1 LPIVQGFYSERKQ
14 AQDAYG
20 RRRYLDTGEIVPGF
34 DEVKSDRETHE
45 DDFGRLRYVDTGEIV
60 TGFDGVKPDKPNDG
74 FGISFDE
81 DGNISYVGTGAS
93 GLGRSGQSTSAG
105 VLGDSYKA
113 AGKTDQAYSLLKRA
127 QDHINS
133 PEFSSGALNRI
144 KTGAAAIASD
154 VPGLGGLVDDKKL
167 SGSEEFRAINNQLA
181 AAMLEMFGGSD
192 TEKEL
197 AISVASNVGP
207 DIHEDTNKRMI
218 GPALQFVETQR
229 QKPSFQA
236 QWIERF
242 GGIERID
249 PNTGR
254 SMQQQ
259 WDAYLQQEH
268 NALFAGVDSSDAEAM
283 NEATDWKPPL
293 SPEERQRLLEQR
305 AKYGGGE

>member
-1 LPIVQGFYSERKQ
+1 M
-14 AQDAYG
+14 
-20 RRRYLDTGEIVPGF
+20 
-34 DEVKSDRETHE
+34 
-45 DDFGRLRYVDTGEIV
+45 
-60 TGFDGVKPDKPNDG
+60 
-74 FGISFDE
+74 
-81 DGNISYVGTGAS
+81 
-93 GLGRSGQSTSAG
+93 GRSGQSTSAG

-305 AKYGGGE
+305 AKHGGGE